1 MLFGLESVSK
11 ESVGVRV
18 SRSKCVAWVHLPKPQ
33 RTGDPSPSRP
43 SAASNEPWGLDSELK
58 SAQKLTRLH
67 SNAAALCSSRWRKQC
82 VHLLLLKMFGENLR
96 HSKLRL
102 PIVSNFLHFTH
113 NSKGADRSMIT
124 TQRKNQKYFLFFD
137 SAGIFSLSSLVVV
150 GGYFFTA
157 PKQKPAKKLQP
168 IESKIKP
175 HLTEIE
181 RN

>member
-1 MLFGLESVSK
+1 MTNNSK
-11 ESVGVRV
+11 CHPGRCCLASRVCRRRV
-18 SRSKCVAWVHLPKPQ
+18 SGFVSRGVSVWRGFIYLNRKELGTPAPVVPPLPL
-33 RTGDPSPSRP
+33 T
-43 SAASNEPWGLDSELK
+43 NHGLDSELK

-157 PKQKPAKKLQP
+157 PKQKPAKKTP
-168 IESKIKP
+168 TDRE
-175 HLTEIE
+175 
-181 RN
+181 